1 MYLYKIL
8 ILLTHGDPIFCRR
21 ATQTTMGKPWK
32 LFCCL
37 EDIRKEKFLTRSV
50 TMTSS
55 KEFNRG
61 TLLIEET
68 IGKVEWLKECASNED
83 SLIQFRVIQCLKT
96 LQFY

>member
-1 MYLYKIL
+1 METLFSVVELPKQQWENL
-8 ILLTHGDPIFCRR
+8 
-21 ATQTTMGKPWK
+21 KEPWK